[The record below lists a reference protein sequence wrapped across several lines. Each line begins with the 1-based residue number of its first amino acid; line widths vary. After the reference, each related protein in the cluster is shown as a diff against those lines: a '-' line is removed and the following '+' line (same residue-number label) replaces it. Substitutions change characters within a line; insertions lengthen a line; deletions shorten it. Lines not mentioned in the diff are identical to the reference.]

1 MAIQTTVEQRRKFY
15 QRHQAGESYQ
25 DIAGPLGLSK
35 ECVRYWCRR
44 QRDGGTCQTQYQ
56 RSKAG
61 LLSQF
66 DSKVRY
72 AVLRLKLEHPRWGP
86 RSIRH
91 RLTKR
96 PSLTGLRLPK
106 EAQIGRYLHQWS
118 CFQRPVAGPGLA
130 GERPNQPTAVH
141 QRWQLD
147 FKMGIA
153 LANGQQVNLHTVR
166 DPVGEAC
173 LGAVIYPAGLVGQ
186 ASAKVTAAQARI
198 TLRRCF
204 ARWQTL
210 PAEVQT
216 DGETT
221 LSSHRHNDF
230 PTDFTLWLQGLA
242 IEHRVIRPA
251 QPTDNAEVE
260 RCHRTINDYAIVG
273 NEGQACEL
281 LQAVLD
287 EAVEELAF
295 ELPSRAEGCAGRP
308 PIEAHPELNQP
319 PRPFRPE
326 LELAHFDLSRVDAY
340 LAGFVWS
347 RHTSKNA
354 QVSLGGQRYFVSR
367 AYAHRQISIRFDP
380 ADRHLVFYDPQQ
392 PDHEICRRPALGLQ
406 VENLTGLACWPAE
419 LGPQQLPLPLF
430 TAEGVNF

>member
-1 MAIQTTVEQRRKFY
+1 MVKQTTLAQRQEFY
-15 QRHQAGESYQ
+15 QRHQGGESYQ
-25 DIAGPLGLSK
+25 DIAMQMGVSK

-44 QRDGGTCQTQYQ
+44 QRDGGDCQTRYQ
-56 RSKAG
+56 RTHSG
-61 LLSQF
+61 LLSRF
-66 DSKVRY
+66 DPKVRY
-72 AVLRLKLEHPRWGP
+72 AIVRLKLEHPRWGP

-96 PSLTGLRLPK
+96 SSLKGLRLPK
-106 EAQIGRYLHQWS
+106 EAQIGRYVHQWPRFRRPLRGVLPS
-118 CFQRPVAGPGLA
+118 QRPD
-130 GERPNQPTAVH
+130 RPTQVH
-141 QRWQLD
+141 QRWQVD

-153 LANGQQVNLHTVR
+153 LNNSQQVNLHTIR

-173 LGAVIYPAGLVGQ
+173 LGAVIYPAGQVGQ
-186 ASAKVTAAQARI
+186 APPKVRAAEART
-198 TLRRCF
+198 TLRRSF

-221 LSSHRHNDF
+221 LSSHRQSDF
-230 PTDFTLWLQGLA
+230 PTDFTLWLTGLG
-242 IEHRVIRPA
+242 IEHKVIRPA
-251 QPTDNAEVE
+251 RPTDNAEVE
-260 RCHRTINDYAIVG
+260 RCHRTINEYAIVG
-273 NEGQACEL
+273 NERQPFDP
-281 LQAVLD
+281 LQALLD

-308 PIEAHPELNQP
+308 PIEAPPELLCP

-326 LELAHFDLSRVDAY
+326 LELAHFDLKRVDAY
-340 LAGFVWS
+340 LATFTWQ
-347 RHTSKNA
+347 RNTSANA

-367 AYAHRQISIRFDP
+367 AYLNRQISIRFDR
-380 ADRHLVFYDPQQ
+380 ADRHLVFYDPDQ
-392 PDHEICRRPALGLQ
+392 PDKEICRRRARGLQ
-406 VENLTGLACWPAE
+406 VEDLTGLALWPAE